1 MQRKFFLFSLV
12 IFSLILTSCGGTTQP
27 TSENSSPQRW
37 MTVAYIEGAVELQE
51 TIEGEW
57 HELSVGQVLSP
68 NASLRTA
75 ANSLLHVE
83 INEGSAFL
91 VGPESLLSIS
101 QFSPGLENT
110 LTTLDLQQGG
120 VFAVSMN
127 SSMGSS
133 GSFEIKTAALTLS
146 IASPQ
151 VSVLRL
157 HGLASPAQ
165 MPSGYIGSGFVTIV
179 EGKTPQEAATQVGM
193 VSGNGTITFPGGDT
207 RLAQTD
213 EYIEVNNNTQEITII
228 PPELMEE
235 AARLGVYYLPRL
247 IYLLTGTPAATP
259 SASSTSIPKT
269 ATATWTPFPTFEKPT
284 QTTTANPLP
293 THRSYTPDAKWTPGA
308 DGLSLEE
315 IANSGS
321 HIYSHSCISFGD
333 CICSPDSSVPGN
345 ITFSANS
352 VTLFA
357 EEAGTE
363 SISYYKSAPNVYS
376 LSQGMMEATIT
387 FYIDGWDFVVNKNG
401 GACSY
406 QTFLME

>member
-1 MQRKFFLFSLV
+1 MQRKFFLFPLV
-12 IFSLILTSCGGTTQP
+12 IFSLILVSCGDTTQP
-27 TSENSSPQRW
+27 TSENSSSQRW
-37 MTVAYIEGAVELQE
+37 MTVTYIEGVVEFQE
-51 TIEGEW
+51 AAEGEW
-57 HELSVGQVLSP
+57 LELNVGQVLPP

-75 ANSLLHVE
+75 ADSLLHVE
-83 INEGSAFL
+83 INEGSAFI
-91 VGPESLLSIS
+91 VGPESLLLIS
-101 QFSPGLENT
+101 QFSPELENT
-110 LTTLDLQQGG
+110 LTTLDLEQGG
-120 VFAVSMN
+120 VFVVSMN
-127 SSMGSS
+127 SSIGSS
-133 GSFEIKTAALTLS
+133 GAFKIKTVTLTLS
-146 IASPQ
+146 IAGPEGKALNS
-151 VSVLRL
+151 R
-157 HGLASPAQ
+157 GLASPIK
-165 MPSGYIGSGFVTIV
+165 MPSGYVGSGFVTIL

-207 RLAQTD
+207 RLAQID

-228 PPELMEE
+228 PPELMDE

-259 SASSTSIPKT
+259 SASSTSPPKT
-269 ATATWTPFPTFEKPT
+269 ATATWTPFPTFEAPT

-293 THRSYTPDAKWTPGA
+293 THRSYTPDVKWTPGA
-308 DGLSLEE
+308 DGLSPEE
-315 IANSGS
+315 TANSGS

-345 ITFSANS
+345 ITFSADS
-352 VTLFA
+352 VTLYA
-357 EEAGTE
+357 EEAGTD

-406 QTFLME
+406 QTFLIK